1 MVLGVRVLLL
11 SSGSSGNL
19 AVIEAEGARLMID
32 AGVGLRG
39 AVTRMRALGADLF
52 PRGVSGIVVTH
63 EHGDHMGQVE
73 PLARALRAPLFLH
86 RGVQADIVRRRL
98 PVREYVPGTTLH
110 IGPFAVD
117 TLPIPHDA

>member
-32 AGVGLRG
+32 AGVGLRA

-52 PRGVSGIVVTH
+52 PRGVAGIVVTH
-63 EHGDHMGQVE
+63 HHGDHIGYAE
-73 PLARALRAPLFLH
+73 PLARALRAPLFMH
-86 RGVQADIVRRRL
+86 RGIGAERVRRRIN
-98 PVREYVPGTTLH
+98 VCEYTPGTTLR
-110 IGPFAVD
+110 
-117 TLPIPHDA
+117 